1 MTQTCDAALR
11 CCEPSDNLSE
21 RVSSA
26 SRPWLTMESKT
37 TDGGGG
43 GDTSIFVS
51 LHIRHCI
58 GVRKKKVSKQKLIS

>member
-43 GDTSIFVS
+43 GRTLVYLFHYILGTV
-51 LHIRHCI
+51 L
-58 GVRKKKVSKQKLIS
+58 GLERKR

>member
-43 GDTSIFVS
+43 GGTLVYLFHYILGTV
-51 LHIRHCI
+51 L
-58 GVRKKKVSKQKLIS
+58 GLERKR